1 MEHIIILVTG
11 QINGQ
16 AVIRHGHVFV
26 VFVLVFDLAVL
37 VAKGQDTGTGAARM
51 DKGHSK
57 LCRISCFDLTFRIA
71 DGHADLLCKVMVL
84 ATFGLFVG
92 HQIILIRTRQVQILR
107 ILSSGGC
114 SQLTAI
120 LRVGAVDGGSIL
132 EAALNGDDLIFLQ
145 VNIDIIAL
153 EGGLFQVNTAL
164 DHFHANLAVF
174 DRAAGNFRI
183 GRIVPALNRAS
194 IRRCKCASLE
204 IELFID
210 SNCAVPRTGKI
221 AAFNGCFTFRIRI
234 ERRARSGYFSS
245 RDCQVSA
252 VAHACACAA

>member
-1 MEHIIILVTG
+1 M
-11 QINGQ
+11 
-16 AVIRHGHVFV
+16 
-26 VFVLVFDLAVL
+26 FVLIFDLAVL
-37 VAKGQDTGTGAARM
+37 VAKGQRTGTDAVLMG
-51 DKGHSK
+51 KGHGK
-57 LCRISCFDLTFRIA
+57 LCRVFCFDSTFQTA
-71 DGHADLLCKVMVL
+71 DGHADLLGKAAIFL
-84 ATFGLFVG
+84 AILGLFVA
-92 HQIILIRTRQVQILR
+92 HQIILIRTRQVQILL
-107 ILSSGGC
+107 IICFC
-114 SQLTAI
+114 SFGQLTAI
-120 LRVGAVDGGSIL
+120 LGVGAVDGGSIL

-221 AAFNGCFTFRIRI
+221 AAFNGCFTFRIRM

>member
-1 MEHIIILVTG
+1 MG
-11 QINGQ
+11 
-16 AVIRHGHVFV
+16 
-26 VFVLVFDLAVL
+26 
-37 VAKGQDTGTGAARM
+37 
-51 DKGHSK
+51 KGHSK

-71 DGHADLLCKVMVL
+71 DGHADFLGKAAIFL
-84 ATFGLFVG
+84 AILGFVA
-92 HQIILIRTRQVQILR
+92 HQIILIRTRQVQILL
-107 ILSSGGC
+107 ILRSRGGC
-114 SQLTAI
+114 RQLTAI

-210 SNCAVPRTGKI
+210 SNCTVPRTGKI
-221 AAFNGCFTFRIRI
+221 AAFNGCFTFKIRI

-245 RDCQVSA
+245 RDCQVSG
-252 VAHACACAA
+252 VEHACAFAA

>member
-1 MEHIIILVTG
+1 MG
-11 QINGQ
+11 
-16 AVIRHGHVFV
+16 
-26 VFVLVFDLAVL
+26 
-37 VAKGQDTGTGAARM
+37 
-51 DKGHSK
+51 KGHGK
-57 LCRISCFDLTFRIA
+57 LCRFFCFDITFQTA
-71 DGHADLLCKVMVL
+71 DGHADLLGKAAIL
-84 ATFGLFVG
+84 PIRGLFVAY
-92 HQIILIRTRQVQILR
+92 QITFIRTRQVQLLLVIIR
-107 ILSSGGC
+107 SSGGC

-120 LRVGAVDGGSIL
+120 LGVGAVDGGSIL

-183 GRIVPALNRAS
+183 GRIVPALNHAS